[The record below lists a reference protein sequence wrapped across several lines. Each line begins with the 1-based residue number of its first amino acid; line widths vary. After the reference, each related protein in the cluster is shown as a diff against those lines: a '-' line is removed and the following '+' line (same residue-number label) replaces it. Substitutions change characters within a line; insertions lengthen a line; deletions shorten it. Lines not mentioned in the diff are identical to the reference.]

1 MSDRKVLTK
10 YYPPEFDPSKI
21 TKIKVKK
28 LPYTKVTTMLPMSI
42 RCNTCGEYIGRGT
55 KFNAKKET
63 VAGESYLG
71 LKIYRFYLRC
81 KKCAAELTIRTDPK
95 NSEYI
100 CEAGATKNYEPWKET
115 QDEKDTRLHQEAEE
129 EVDAMKALENRTL
142 QSKREM
148 EILDGLEEMKA
159 HNSRLAEIAD
169 TDILLEYN
177 LKKQQEIKDQ
187 FEKEDEDLIKQVFGK
202 NKDHD
207 SQDQD
212 EDEDEEQDSEEDTKI
227 KRIDDEQDDKFN
239 SLFNSKSTND
249 NNSSVNN
256 NSTKTTTT
264 TASKPKT
271 SILSNVKIVKS
282 QEPPKP
288 APLAQPNTN
297 LSSLLG
303 GYDSDE
309 EEEDN

>member
-1 MSDRKVLTK
+1 MSDRKALSK

-21 TKIKVKK
+21 TKVKVKK

-63 VAGESYLG
+63 VQGESYLG

-115 QDEKDTRLHQEAEE
+115 EDEKTSRLAQEQEE

-169 TDILLEYN
+169 TDLLLEYN

-202 NKDHD
+202 NNNNN
-207 SQDQD
+207 DQ
-212 EDEDEEQDSEEDTKI
+212 EDNDDNEDDNEDNDNEDIKL
-227 KRIDDEQDDKFN
+227 KRIDDEQSDKFN
-239 SLFNSKSTND
+239 SLFN
-249 NNSSVNN
+249 NNNN
-256 NSTKTTTT
+256 NSLNNNNNNTTTKSLT
-264 TASKPKT
+264 KPKT
-271 SILSNVKIVKS
+271 SILSNIKIVKTEE
-282 QEPPKP
+282 QPPKP
-288 APLAQPNTN
+288 IPSQPTKS

-303 GYDSDE
+303 GYGSDDE
-309 EEEDN
+309 EE